1 MFTWLRTTIPA
12 ILATYTRS
20 GKWRAVRARHLELN
34 PTCAACGTDEDVEV
48 HHILPVHEAIRLGR
62 PEMELDKTN
71 LLTLCGG
78 LRNCHWAIGH
88 GYDWKAWRPSARALA
103 HALLSSKVE
112 R

>member
-20 GKWRAVRARHLELN
+20 GKWRAVRARHLELH
-34 PTCAACGTDEDVEV
+34 PTCAACGTVEDVEV
-48 HHILPVHEAIRLGR
+48 HHILPVHEAIRIGR
-62 PEMELDKTN
+62 PDMELDKTN

-78 LRNCHWAIGH
+78 VRNCHWAIGH
-88 GYDWKAWRPSARALA
+88 AYDWKAWRPSARALA
-103 HALLSSKVE
+103 QALLSSRIE